1 MLGMLNRR
9 VVVPRATA
17 EDLLVDSLSVAYDG
31 PQVLHD
37 VTLDVAA
44 GEMVALL
51 GPSGCGK
58 TTLLRTIA
66 GLERQMSG
74 TVRLGERVLGD
85 GHYFVPPEK
94 RRIGMVFQDGALF
107 PHLNVGQ
114 NVAYGLPRA
123 KRRSTRVTETLELVG
138 LDGMEDR
145 RPGSLSG
152 GQQQRV
158 ALARALAPHPGVL
171 LLDEPFSSLDT
182 SLRVQVRAEIH
193 HLLLELGVTTVFV
206 THDQEEA
213 FVLGDRVAVLNEG
226 RIAQVGS
233 PNDLYRRPADR
244 WVAAFVG
251 DANLLAVADAKGTCD
266 TAVGPVPVTA
276 QADESVS
283 QVAAG
288 PAELLVRPEDLRLTE
303 GSMGTVELVEY
314 YGHDA
319 MVRVL
324 LEDGSTIHART
335 GSDVRWQ
342 RGDRVGVTYVG
353 PGAVPLRV

>member
-66 GLERQMSG
+66 GLERQMSD

-158 ALARALAPHPGVL
+158 ALAL
-171 LLDEPFSSLDT
+171 SL
-182 SLRVQVRAEIH
+182 IH
-193 HLLLELGVTTVFV
+193 
-206 THDQEEA
+206 
-213 FVLGDRVAVLNEG
+213 
-226 RIAQVGS
+226 I
-233 PNDLYRRPADR
+233 
-244 WVAAFVG
+244 
-251 DANLLAVADAKGTCD
+251 
-266 TAVGPVPVTA
+266 
-276 QADESVS
+276 
-283 QVAAG
+283 
-288 PAELLVRPEDLRLTE
+288 
-303 GSMGTVELVEY
+303 
-314 YGHDA
+314 
-319 MVRVL
+319 
-324 LEDGSTIHART
+324 
-335 GSDVRWQ
+335 
-342 RGDRVGVTYVG
+342 
-353 PGAVPLRV
+353 

>member
-171 LLDEPFSSLDT
+171 LLDEPSLG
-182 SLRVQVRAEIH
+182 LAPLIVKQIFGIIERINREYN
-193 HLLLELGVTTVFV
+193 TTIFLVE
-206 THDQEEA
+206 QNA
-213 FVLGDRVAVLNEG
+213 NLALKVAARGYVMETG
-226 RIAQVGS
+226 RITLSDSAAS
-233 PNDLYRRPADR
+233 LLSND
-244 WVAAFVG
+244 
-251 DANLLAVADAKGTCD
+251 
-266 TAVGPVPVTA
+266 
-276 QADESVS
+276 SVRE
-283 QVAAG
+283 AYLG
-288 PAELLVRPEDLRLTE
+288 L
-303 GSMGTVELVEY
+303 
-314 YGHDA
+314 
-319 MVRVL
+319 
-324 LEDGSTIHART
+324 
-335 GSDVRWQ
+335 
-342 RGDRVGVTYVG
+342 
-353 PGAVPLRV
+353 